1 MSTNGSASIL
11 AMANPSV
18 EAPRQ
23 FMILQGSQPRTGRT
37 WKLPGSQITELVT
50 GAQTQGNLLILEQ
63 SMTLNG
69 SVPLH
74 INHRE
79 DEAFHLLEGKYI
91 FEVGGIL
98 NELGPGSHIFIP
110 RGTPHR
116 FQYVDEKPGTML
128 IVCQPAGIE
137 SALDELATLPEPV
150 EPDKFAAVCQRYGI
164 EVIGPPLP
172 KR

>member
-1 MSTNGSASIL
+1 
-11 AMANPSV
+11 MADPGH

-23 FMILQGSQPRTGRT
+23 FMVLQGSQPRTGRT

-50 GAQTQGNLLILEQ
+50 SLQTQGKLLILEQ

-69 SVPLH
+69 GVPLH

-79 DEAFHLLEGKYI
+79 DESFHLLEGKYL

-98 NELGPGSHIFIP
+98 NELGPDSHIFIP

-116 FQYVDEKPGTML
+116 FQYVEQKPGRML
-128 IVCQPAGIE
+128 IICHPAGIE
-137 SALDELATLPEPV
+137 SALDELARLSEPV
-150 EPDKFAAVCQRYGI
+150 EPSTFATICGKYGI
-164 EVIGPPLP
+164 EVLGPPLP
-172 KR
+172 RR